1 MKLTRFSVTSAVP
14 RRNIAAT
21 QERFVRN
28 LEFRVAKA
36 VRHLDGGGGG
46 GLTLRRRVPS
56 LFVGVDA
63 VSSVASINVLTA
75 DCIFKFVLQPTL
87 KKII

>member
-1 MKLTRFSVTSAVP
+1 MTSAVP

-28 LEFRVAKA
+28 LEFKIVKA

-46 GLTLRRRVPS
+46 GLTLRRRAPS

-63 VSSVASINVLTA
+63 VSIVASINVLTA
-75 DCIFKFVLQPTL
+75 DCIL
-87 KKII
+87 KSVV